1 MAAAFPIDAVR
12 AQFPAL
18 TASPDAVFL
27 DNPAGTQVPA
37 QVIDAVS
44 DCFRQ
49 SFANLG
55 GAFPT
60 SKRADA
66 LVARA
71 HAQAALFCNA
81 SSPREIAL
89 GASMTELTYALS
101 RALARGFRPGD
112 EILVTSMDH
121 EANVSPWIQVA
132 EDFDLTLRKVRFD
145 ETTWRIEPRA
155 LAEALSPRTRLV
167 ALNHASNLTGAI
179 NDVAALSSLAKEAG
193 ALVYVD
199 AVQAAPHILTDVQA
213 LGCDFLVCS
222 AYKFF
227 GPHISLLWGREA
239 LLESLPAERLRC
251 GPTGAAEKFERGTV
265 QMELQA
271 GLSAAIDY
279 MIGLGHN
286 LDATADQR
294 AALAGAFAAARHY
307 EEGLARSLIDGLA
320 NLPGITIHGPT
331 DLQAM
336 QGRVPTV
343 SLTAEKSSCRA
354 LAQGLAEQGI
364 QAWSGHNY
372 AYEIAQQLGLDMVD
386 GVLRLGIAHY
396 NSAAEVER
404 TLAAVEMLT
413 R

>member
-18 TASPDAVFL
+18 MASPDAVFL
-27 DNPAGTQVPA
+27 DNPAGTQVPN

-44 DCFRQ
+44 DCFRNAY
-49 SFANLG
+49 ANLG
-55 GAFPT
+55 GAFT
-60 SKRADA
+60 TTLRADA
-66 LVARA
+66 LVERA

-81 SSPREIAL
+81 NSPREVAI

-112 EILVTSMDH
+112 EILITSMDH

-132 EDFDLTLRKVRFD
+132 EDFDLTLRKIRFD
-145 ETTWRIEPRA
+145 ETSWRIEPEA
-155 LAEALSPRTRLV
+155 LAEQLSARSRLV
-167 ALNHASNLTGAI
+167 ALNYASNLTGAI
-179 NDVAALSSLAKEAG
+179 NDVAALSAVAKAAG

-199 AVQAAPHILTDVQA
+199 AVQAAPHIATDVQA

-227 GPHISLLWGREA
+227 GPHISILWGRES
-239 LLESLPAERLRC
+239 LLAGLPAERLRC
-251 GPTGAAEKFERGTV
+251 GPTGPAAKFERGTV

-279 MIGLGHN
+279 MTALGQS
-286 LDATADQR
+286 LDATAAPR
-294 AALAGAFAAARHY
+294 AALTTAFTAARSY
-307 EEGLARSLIDGLA
+307 EETLVRPLIDGLA

-331 DLQAM
+331 DLQALE
-336 QGRVPTV
+336 GRVPTV
-343 SLTAEKSSCRA
+343 SFTSDKVSCTD
-354 LAQGLAEQGI
+354 LAQGLADQHI
-364 QAWSGHNY
+364 YAWSGHNY
-372 AYEIAQQLGLDMVD
+372 AYEIAQQLGLDMTD

-396 NSAAEVER
+396 NTAAEIER
-404 TLAAVEMLT
+404 TVEAVATLT